1 MKSKWELLDSGNV
14 SDIIKSK
21 KLHEDLV
28 KFHWKYYSE
37 LAFQRTLIREELN
50 ASLCEVATG
59 LYILLLAENRKIQ
72 VFSCPTEYKG

>member
-37 LAFQRTLIREELN
+37 LASRE
-50 ASLCEVATG
+50 
-59 LYILLLAENRKIQ
+59 
-72 VFSCPTEYKG
+72 P